1 MNYETINGKK
11 WTKKF
16 SARQVYGI
24 SPKKGIILNLKSP
37 KKQENDTTSGKQPIK
52 QILSLYQ
59 GGGAYIEIARYSQKS
74 GYFLL
79 ARNPTNN
86 MEIAFQGVGL

>member
-11 WTKKF
+11 WTNKF

-24 SPKKGIILNLKSP
+24 SPKKVIINLKSS
-37 KKQENDTTSGKQPIK
+37 KKQKKDTTEGKQPIK

-59 GGGAYIEIARYSQKS
+59 AGGAYIEIARYSQKS